1 MDAAERP
8 SATKPEPQS
17 SVPTGHKDLQYLVN
31 LPRSPLWSYLR
42 KQAEP
47 ARPVPK
53 GAASRPIDFPALAA
67 FASTKIFRWIPEYVI
82 HRIGRR
88 HKFLTYPASDPGSGV
103 YQLNEGAEETRVAL
117 AGDWASGTDEAASVA
132 NHIALFDP
140 HYTIHLGDV
149 YYVGGRNETGENF
162 LGIDNPH
169 NHYTPCRWPAGSL
182 GSFALNGN
190 HEMYALGKAYF
201 DEMLPALGAIKGG
214 QPQGQ
219 RASFFCLENEHWRI
233 IALDTGYKSI
243 GLPVLEYFWP
253 PDCGL
258 PAGVLQW
265 LRKIVHGDRRATILL
280 SHHNYFS
287 RYETVYPRQAVQLK
301 EFFAEHPVLWFW
313 GHEHRLVIY
322 KEYRLGGGISALGRC
337 IGHGGMPIE
346 LPKEVKDSNCPVEF
360 EDSRRYPNDENLTVG
375 YNGFVTLVLRG
386 DQLEVRYIDVFGD
399 TVFSEQWS
407 GRDGVLT
414 RTGSGVGVAASVR

>member
-1 MDAAERP
+1 MHPA
-8 SATKPEPQS
+8 EPQRTANPAPRS
-17 SVPTGHKDLQYLVN
+17 LVPTGHKDLQYLQK
-31 LPRSPLWSYLR
+31 LPRSPLLSYLR
-42 KQAEP
+42 KQAQP
-47 ARPVPK
+47 SRPVPK
-53 GAASRPIDFPALAA
+53 SPRSGPINFPALAA
-67 FASTKIFRWIPEYVI
+67 FATANIFRWIPEYLS

-88 HKFLTYPASDPGSGV
+88 HKFLTYPASDLSNGV
-103 YQLNEGAEETRVAL
+103 YKLKEGAEETRVAL

-132 NHIALFDP
+132 QHIAAFDP

-169 NHYTPCRWPAGSL
+169 NHYQPCRWPAGSL

-201 DEMLPALGAIKGG
+201 DEVLPALGVNKEG
-214 QPQGQ
+214 QPEGQ

-243 GLPVLEYFWP
+243 GLPVVEYFWP

-258 PAGVLQW
+258 PAEVLQW
-265 LRKIVHGDRRATILL
+265 LRKIVHPDQRATVLL

-287 RYETVYPRQAVQLK
+287 RYDKAYPRQAFQLK

-313 GHEHRLVIY
+313 GHEHRLTIY
-322 KEYRLGGGISALGRC
+322 KQYQVGGGISAFGRC

-346 LPKEVKDSNCPVEF
+346 LPGEVNDTNCPVEF
-360 EDSRRYPNDENLTVG
+360 EDSRLYPNDENLVVG
-375 YNGFVTLVLRG
+375 YNGYAALVLRG
-386 DQLEVRYIDVFGD
+386 NELEVRYIDVLGA

-407 GRDGVLT
+407 AGDGALI
-414 RTGSGVGVAASVR
+414 RTSSGAGIATSDR